1 MKKKNWDS
9 ISKNTGIF
17 QVMLQAIIL
26 VLVLISSL
34 GGRSAVSLTFFLR
47 IIAGLALLTLLASSV
62 QAIISQRKIARRQ
75 QAETELEE
83 QHSFLSQVIDAI
95 PNEIFV
101 RDRQGCYALV
111 NTLAAEY
118 VGLTVEEL
126 TGALEAEVNTNQ
138 AQVDQFLAE
147 GSRVMDSLEP
157 LFLPEEKLEL
167 PDGRI
172 RWHQVSKLP
181 LLDPDGTS
189 NRVLVVLVDITRKKL
204 AEEALKRSEAQ
215 YRAVVEDHP
224 GFIYRYKPDLTL
236 TFVNKTYCDFFGFNA
251 DEVVGRS
258 LLDVIAH
265 AGPENMEKARQQLAR
280 LTPDNPVSSHE
291 HMVTNAVRGEES
303 WVRWID
309 RLLLDE
315 NGEPFEYQASGLDI
329 TDHRLAEDA
338 LKEQHSFMRQVI
350 DAMPSSIYV
359 RDYSGRYLM
368 INNKMPFG
376 PVKIGEVVGENLE
389 DSRFTTDQARHFLE
403 EDRSVMDSGKEQF
416 IPEEELVLPNGKVHW
431 QTVHKMPLFGPDGRA
446 DRVLVVL
453 TDITERKKIEA
464 SMVVADKLA
473 GLGTLAAG
481 IAHEINS
488 PLQIITGKSE
498 SLKRRLERDQLDLD
512 NLDSDL
518 ESINRNGWRVARI
531 VRSLLDYA
539 HPISGE
545 IEQFE
550 INALISDTLL
560 LIEHQLRTW
569 SNITVMTDLAS
580 DLPPLYC
587 SGEEVSR
594 LLINL
599 LTNAR
604 DAMPDG
610 GEVAIRTCRNQAD
623 DGIILEIADNG
634 QGIPEEALPNIFNPF
649 FTTKAVGQGTGL
661 GLFIVHGIVQ
671 SLGGE
676 ISVTSQ
682 VDKGTTFTVSL
693 PPDPLPAA
701 DIKHG
706 RY

>member
-1 MKKKNWDS
+1 
-9 ISKNTGIF
+9 
-17 QVMLQAIIL
+17 
-26 VLVLISSL
+26 
-34 GGRSAVSLTFFLR
+34 
-47 IIAGLALLTLLASSV
+47 
-62 QAIISQRKIARRQ
+62 
-75 QAETELEE
+75 
-83 QHSFLSQVIDAI
+83 
-95 PNEIFV
+95 
-101 RDRQGCYALV
+101 
-111 NTLAAEY
+111 
-118 VGLTVEEL
+118 
-126 TGALEAEVNTNQ
+126 
-138 AQVDQFLAE
+138 
-147 GSRVMDSLEP
+147 
-157 LFLPEEKLEL
+157 
-167 PDGRI
+167 
-172 RWHQVSKLP
+172 
-181 LLDPDGTS
+181 
-189 NRVLVVLVDITRKKL
+189 
-204 AEEALKRSEAQ
+204 
-215 YRAVVEDHP
+215 
-224 GFIYRYKPDLTL
+224 
-236 TFVNKTYCDFFGFNA
+236 
-251 DEVVGRS
+251 
-258 LLDVIAH
+258 
-265 AGPENMEKARQQLAR
+265 
-280 LTPDNPVSSHE
+280 
-291 HMVTNAVRGEES
+291 
-303 WVRWID
+303 
-309 RLLLDE
+309 
-315 NGEPFEYQASGLDI
+315 
-329 TDHRLAEDA
+329 
-338 LKEQHSFMRQVI
+338 
-350 DAMPSSIYV
+350 
-359 RDYSGRYLM
+359 
-368 INNKMPFG
+368 
-376 PVKIGEVVGENLE
+376 
-389 DSRFTTDQARHFLE
+389 
-403 EDRSVMDSGKEQF
+403 
-416 IPEEELVLPNGKVHW
+416 
-431 QTVHKMPLFGPDGRA
+431 
-446 DRVLVVL
+446 
-453 TDITERKKIEA
+453 
-464 SMVVADKLA
+464 MVVADKLA